1 MILNS
6 YVVSYF
12 LITLLSLAVLLPA
25 SAVALAAAAG
35 WSRARGTEHQGLV
48 ENRVYLVI
56 SLLWL
61 GFLVRLAMIP
71 LWFLTLQSL
80 VPSVPGAMCMAGLHL
95 LDLPA
100 SYLGTILKLLV
111 PLAYLYWLVLD
122 GADRR
127 SPAQPF
133 MRAKLLL
140 LLPLALL
147 ALAESGLDVH
157 FLGQVKPQVV
167 KCCTSVFDVPRA
179 GVLKWVRQ
187 SADLFLPLF
196 LGGLGTSLASSL
208 VLRRTTGG
216 PARAAAALSAG
227 FTLVCLVLTLHTR
240 VAPRMLEAPF
250 HQCAFC
256 LWQEFPDLAV
266 ASALAL
272 TGLWLTVVRALL
284 PRLEEHPAAEGF
296 ANRLSDLGL
305 VLYAL
310 GTLEILARFALAG

>member
-6 YVVSYF
+6 FVVSYF
-12 LITLLSLAVLLPA
+12 LITLVSLAVLVPA
-25 SAVALAAAAG
+25 AAVGLAAAAG
-35 WSRARGTEHQGLV
+35 WRGARGTEDQGRL

-61 GFLVRLAMIP
+61 GFFVRLAMIP

-100 SYLGTILKLLV
+100 SYLGTILKFLV
-111 PLAYLYWLVLD
+111 PFAYLYWLVLD
-122 GADRR
+122 GLDRR

-133 MRAKLLL
+133 MRGKLLL
-140 LLPLALL
+140 VAPLALL
-147 ALAESGLDVH
+147 VLAESALDVH
-157 FLGQVKPQVV
+157 FLRAVEPQVV
-167 KCCTSVFDVPRA
+167 KCCTSVFDVPKV
-179 GVLKWVRQ
+179 GILKAIRQ
-187 SADLFLPLF
+187 GADLFLPLF
-196 LGGLGTSLASSL
+196 LGGFAATLAASLT
-208 VLRRTTGG
+208 LRRTTR
-216 PARAAAALSAG
+216 PLAKAAAGLSAG

-256 LWQEFPDLAV
+256 LWQDFPDVAI

-284 PRLEEHPAAEGF
+284 PRLERHPASQAF
-296 ANRLSDLGL
+296 ADRLGGLGL
-305 VLYAL
+305 VLYVL
-310 GTLEILARFALAG
+310 GSLEILARFALAP